1 MAIRVLIATP
11 IDSLG
16 QLIQQALQKDGLYQV
31 DLVDSDDQA
40 LERAQTEPFD
50 VAILDFDVTSDFV
63 DLVANLRGHSPQ
75 AAFVAIPPENDAQ
88 PPDVDSTLVDAWV
101 SLPFYLPDLLDVLE
115 EILDKAEEGGAEN
128 AASPKT
134 PRRDSSHP
142 APAWLQDV
150 NRVAQHLTR
159 LSLESAA
166 PAALITRGSQ
176 LWAYAGQLPQL
187 AADELARVV
196 GRNWMRSDSDLA
208 QFVRLETTGDEYML
222 YATTLGEDYVLALA
236 FETETSFMEM
246 RSQAGTLARQLS
258 SLPQDERDSLEEG
271 FVSEAA
277 PAPQG
282 KTVPELPSDWMP
294 RHWQPG
300 EDIDESSQDFL
311 DELLS
316 TIDFPTPEAEPA
328 VEAIEESQPTEVA
341 VEEQTRQEETPQAE
355 EPALQ
360 AETSLPV
367 ETEAP
372 VQGTPEQLAE
382 TRPTQVKE
390 KLRPQKSFTVDKFAL
405 KSDSATLHN
414 LTYACV
420 LIPRLPQHHLVG
432 RIATRLTEWM
442 RQFSLA
448 FGWRLEHISVRP
460 AYLHWVAVVP
470 PTASPGVMVD
480 HIRRETSTRIFAE
493 YPRLE
498 RENPS
503 GEFWVSDYLV
513 VNGRDAF
520 THDMVEEFIRHV
532 RSRQG
537 AL

>member
-1 MAIRVLIATP
+1 MAIRVLLATP

-16 QLIQQALQKDGLYQV
+16 QLIQQALQTDGLYQV
-31 DLVDSDDQA
+31 DLVDSGDQA
-40 LERAQTEPFD
+40 LQRAQTEPFD
-50 VAILDFDVTSDFV
+50 VAILDFDVASDFV
-63 DLVANLRGHSPQ
+63 DLVANLRGNCPD
-75 AAFVAIPPENDAQ
+75 AAFIAIPPENDVQ
-88 PPDVDSTLVDAWV
+88 PPEVESTLVDSWL
-101 SLPFYLPDLLDVLE
+101 SLPFYLPDLLDVLDQVADRNGDE
-115 EILDKAEEGGAEN
+115 EADPSEPEQPSSEE
-128 AASPKT
+128 K

-187 AADELARVV
+187 AADELARFV

-208 QFVRLETTGDEYML
+208 QFVRLETTDDEYML

-258 SLPQDERDSLEEG
+258 SLPQVEQDSLEEDSA
-271 FVSEAA
+271 SEES
-277 PAPQG
+277 PAPDEG
-282 KTVPELPSDWMP
+282 DVPELPSDWMP
-294 RHWQPG
+294 REWQPAEG
-300 EDIDESSQDFL
+300 AEGGAQDFL

-316 TIDFPTPEAEPA
+316 TIELPMPEAESA
-328 VEAIEESQPTEVA
+328 VETPTESQPTEVA
-341 VEEQTRQEETPQAE
+341 VEEEQLQDE
-355 EPALQ
+355 EPAPQ
-360 AETSLPV
+360 PEVSAPV

-372 VQGTPEQLAE
+372 VEGAPAQLAE
-382 TRPTQVKE
+382 TRPTRVKE
-390 KLRPQKSFTVDKFAL
+390 KRPEQKAVSINQFAL

-432 RIATRLTEWM
+432 RIAARLTEWM

-448 FGWRLEHISVRP
+448 FGWRLEQISVRP
-460 AYLHWVAVVP
+460 TYLHWIAVVP

-480 HIRRETSTRIFAE
+480 HIRRETSSRVFSE

-520 THDMVEEFIRHV
+520 SHDMVEEFIRHV

-537 AL
+537 VL

>member
-40 LERAQTEPFD
+40 LERAQTNPFD
-50 VAILDFDVTSDFV
+50 VAILDFDVSSDFV
-63 DLVANLRGHSPQ
+63 DLVANLRGHCPQ
-75 AAFVAIPPENDAQ
+75 AAFVAIPPENDTQ
-88 PPDVDSTLVDAWV
+88 PPKVDSTLVDTWV

-115 EILDKAEEGGAEN
+115 EILDKNEDDRDN
-128 AASPKT
+128 SPASEKNPG
-134 PRRDSSHP
+134 RDSSHP

-187 AADELARVV
+187 AADELARFV

-246 RSQAGTLARQLS
+246 RSQAGTLARRLS
-258 SLPQDERDSLEEG
+258 SLPQDERSSLEENTV
-271 FVSEAA
+271 FETESASEE
-277 PAPQG
+277 
-282 KTVPELPSDWMP
+282 KDVPELPSDWMP
-294 RHWQPG
+294 RQWQSG
-300 EDIDESSQDFL
+300 EGIAEGNQDFL

-316 TIDFPTPEAEPA
+316 TIDFPTPEAEP
-328 VEAIEESQPTEVA
+328 VIESPEESQPTEVV
-341 VEEQTRQEETPQAE
+341 VEEAPHQEETPQDE
-355 EPALQ
+355 DSVPQ
-360 AETSLPV
+360 AEASIPG
-367 ETEAP
+367 EREAP
-372 VQGTPEQLAE
+372 VQATPEQLAE

-390 KLRPQKSFTVDKFAL
+390 KPPAQKTFSVDQFAL
-405 KSDSATLHN
+405 KTDSATLHN

-432 RIATRLTEWM
+432 RIAARLTEWM

-448 FGWRLEHISVRP
+448 FGWRLEHIAVRP

-480 HIRRETSTRIFAE
+480 HIQRETSTRIFSE

>member
-1 MAIRVLIATP
+1 MAIKVLIATP

-16 QLIQQALQKDGLYQV
+16 QLIQQALQQDGLYQV
-31 DLVDSDDQA
+31 ELVDSGDQA
-40 LERAQTEPFD
+40 LERAQIEPFD
-50 VAILDFDVTSDFV
+50 ITIIDFDVTSDFV
-63 DLVANLRGHSPQ
+63 NLVANLRGNCPN
-75 AAFVAIPPENDAQ
+75 AAIVAIPSENDSQ
-88 PPDVDSTLVDAWV
+88 PPDIDSAVVDAWL
-101 SLPFYLPDLLDVLE
+101 SLPFYLPDLLNVLE
-115 EILDKAEEGGAEN
+115 QVLDTNKEIEVDNEP
-128 AASPKT
+128 PKK
-134 PRRDSSHP
+134 PSRRDSSHP

-187 AADELARVV
+187 AADELAHFV

-246 RSQAGTLARQLS
+246 RSQAGSLARQLS
-258 SLPQDERDSLEEG
+258 SPPQDEQDSLDDG
-271 FVSEAA
+271 PVSEA
-277 PAPQG
+277 PPVPDEED
-282 KTVPELPSDWMP
+282 VPELPSDWMP
-294 RHWQPG
+294 REWQPAERG
-300 EDIDESSQDFL
+300 EQGAQDFL

-316 TIDFPTPEAEPA
+316 TIDLPAPEAEAA
-328 VEAIEESQPTEVA
+328 VESVAESQPTEVA
-341 VEEQTRQEETPQAE
+341 VEEKPRQDEAPAPQAE
-355 EPALQ
+355 ASTPIA
-360 AETSLPV
+360 P
-367 ETEAP
+367 EAP
-372 VQGTPEQLAE
+372 VEGTPEQLAE

-390 KLRPQKSFTVDKFAL
+390 KLPVQTAFSVDQFAL

-432 RIATRLTEWM
+432 RIAARLAEWM

-460 AYLHWVAVVP
+460 AYLHWIALVP

-480 HIRRETSTRIFAE
+480 HVQRETSARIFAE

-513 VNGRDAF
+513 VNGQDAF
-520 THDMVEEFIRHV
+520 SHDMVEEFIRHV

>member
-1 MAIRVLIATP
+1 MAIRVLLATP

-16 QLIQQALQKDGLYQV
+16 QLIQQALQTDGLYQV
-31 DLVDSDDQA
+31 DLVDSGDQA
-40 LERAQTEPFD
+40 LQRAQTEPFD
-50 VAILDFDVTSDFV
+50 VALLDFDVASDFV
-63 DLVANLRGHSPQ
+63 DLVANLRGNCPE
-75 AAFVAIPPENDAQ
+75 AAFIAIPPENDVQ
-88 PPDVDSTLVDAWV
+88 PPDVEATLVDAWL
-101 SLPFYLPDLLDVLE
+101 SLPFYLPDLLDVLDQVVDRNGDEDPDPSEPEQPSSE
-115 EILDKAEEGGAEN
+115 EK
-128 AASPKT
+128 

-187 AADELARVV
+187 AADELARFV

-208 QFVRLETTGDEYML
+208 QFVRLETTDDEYML

-258 SLPQDERDSLEEG
+258 SLPQVEQDSLEEDSA
-271 FVSEAA
+271 SEES
-277 PAPQG
+277 PALDDG
-282 KTVPELPSDWMP
+282 DVPELPSDWMP
-294 RHWQPG
+294 REWQPAEG
-300 EDIDESSQDFL
+300 SEGGAQDFL

-316 TIDFPTPEAEPA
+316 TIELPMPEAESAGETPA
-328 VEAIEESQPTEVA
+328 ESQPTEVA
-341 VEEQTRQEETPQAE
+341 VEEGQPQDE
-355 EPALQ
+355 EPAPQ
-360 AETSLPV
+360 SEASAPV

-372 VQGTPEQLAE
+372 VEGAPEQFAE
-382 TRPTQVKE
+382 TRPTRVKE
-390 KLRPQKSFTVDKFAL
+390 KRPAQKAVSIDQFAL

-432 RIATRLTEWM
+432 RIAARLTEWM

-460 AYLHWVAVVP
+460 TYLHWIAVVP

-480 HIRRETSTRIFAE
+480 HIRRETSTRIFSE

-520 THDMVEEFIRHV
+520 SHDMVEEFIRHV